1 VAFFITGD
9 KMKQICYRRIVLL
22 VVMQFLVFP
31 GLVFSSSTILTDLK
45 IPSQIGSIKEIFEN
59 NNLGPASTPTII
71 QIQDAHC
78 NYEAQRNL
86 ATILE
91 YLIKE
96 KDVKLVLVEGGS
108 GNVTLSF
115 LRAYAEKKDRELI
128 ADKYLRSGK
137 ISGEEYLDIVS
148 DYNFELYGIED
159 PALYE
164 SNLDSFLNIE
174 FYRDGAL
181 KETSALRKVIDALKP
196 EIYSDELKAFEK
208 ERDGY
213 RSKDLSLAEY
223 AVYIKEKAEQ
233 KGLGTEE
240 YSHIDAFVKSAELE
254 KEIDFKEAEA
264 QRSLFIKALA
274 KTLTEPEVKELISRT
289 QEYKAQKISNVEYYA
304 YLKSKAQGQVDIKE
318 SFPQINSYMLYIELG
333 NKVKPEMLLK
343 DITLIENKIKDA
355 LISNDSEKEL
365 CRISDSLDILE
376 RFLKLDLTPGE
387 YDDFSS
393 RKNDFK
399 TQTWMDFLA
408 QACQKYGLTDNLQTV
423 SSIDENINKF
433 NEFYRIGLE
442 REQSFMKN
450 IADKMA
456 SSGDKVAVV
465 ITGGFHTSGM
475 SKLFKD
481 NGYSYAVV
489 TPAITEKADPAIYY
503 SVLRGDRGE
512 IEDTYLEDAYYEG
525 D

>member
-1 VAFFITGD
+1 
-9 KMKQICYRRIVLL
+9 MKQTCYRQIILL
-22 VVMQFLVFP
+22 VAIQFLVFP
-31 GLVFSSSTILTDLK
+31 GLVFSSSTILTDLR
-45 IPSQIGSIKEIFEN
+45 IPSQIGSIKEVFEN
-59 NNLGPASTPTII
+59 NPLGPLSTPTII

-78 NYEAQRNL
+78 NYEAQKNL
-86 ATILE
+86 ASILE

-96 KDVKLVLVEGGS
+96 KNVKLVLVEGGS

-159 PALYE
+159 PSLYE

-174 FYRDGAL
+174 LYRDGAL
-181 KETSALRKVIDALKP
+181 KETTALRKIVDALKP
-196 EIYSDELKAFEK
+196 DMYSDELKAFEK
-208 ERDGY
+208 EKDKY
-213 RSKDLSLAEY
+213 QSKETSLAEY
-223 AVYIKEKAEQ
+223 ASYIKEKAEQ
-233 KGLGTEE
+233 KELKIEE
-240 YSHIDAFVKSAELE
+240 YSHIDAFVKSAQLE

-264 QRSLFIKALA
+264 QRSLFIKELA
-274 KTLTEPEVKELISRT
+274 KTLTEPEVKELIART
-289 QEYKAQKISNVEYYA
+289 QEYKAQKISNAEYYA
-304 YLKSKAQGQVDIKE
+304 FLKSKAEGRIDIKE

-333 NKVKPEMLLK
+333 NQVKPEILIK
-343 DITLIENKIKDA
+343 DITLVENKIKEA
-355 LISNDSEKEL
+355 LISNDGEKEL
-365 CRISDSLDILE
+365 CRISDSLDTLE
-376 RFLKLDLTPGE
+376 SFLKLDLTPGE
-387 YDDFSS
+387 YEDFIS

-399 TQTWMDFLA
+399 TSSWMDFLA
-408 QACQKYGLTDNLQTV
+408 QACQKYGLTDNLQA
-423 SSIDENINKF
+423 SASIDDNIDKF
-433 NEFYRIGLE
+433 NDFYRIGLE

-512 IEDTYLEDAYYEG
+512 IEDTYLEDSYSEN

>member
-1 VAFFITGD
+1 
-9 KMKQICYRRIVLL
+9 MKQTCYRRIILL
-22 VVMQFLVFP
+22 VVIQFLVFS
-31 GLVFSSSTILTDLK
+31 GLVFSSSTLLTDLK
-45 IPSQIGSIKEIFEN
+45 IPSQIGSIKEVFEN
-59 NNLGPASTPTII
+59 NSLNSLSTPTII

-78 NYEAQRNL
+78 NYEAQKNL

-96 KDVKLVLVEGGS
+96 KNVKLVLVEGGS

-115 LRAYAEKKDRELI
+115 LRSYAEKKDRELI

-159 PALYE
+159 PALYQ

-174 FYRDGAL
+174 VYRNDAL
-181 KETSALRKVIDALKP
+181 KETTALRKIVDALKP
-196 EIYSDELKAFEK
+196 EMYSEGLKDFEQQK
-208 ERDGY
+208 NRY
-213 RSKDLSLAEY
+213 QSKQMTLAEY
-223 AVYIKEKAEQ
+223 SAYLKDKAERINL
-233 KGLGTEE
+233 KIEE
-240 YSHIDAFVKSAELE
+240 YSHIDAFVKSVQLE

-264 QRSLFIKALA
+264 QRGLFIKELA
-274 KTLTEPEVKELISRT
+274 KTLTEPEVKELIART
-289 QEYKAQKISNVEYYA
+289 QDYKAQKISNIEYYA
-304 YLKSKAQGQVDIKE
+304 FLKSKAEGRINIKE
-318 SFPQINSYMLYIELG
+318 SFPQINSYMFYIELG
-333 NKVKPEMLLK
+333 NQIKPEVLIK
-343 DITLIENKIKDA
+343 DISVIENKIKEA
-355 LISNDSEKEL
+355 LISNKGEKEL

-387 YDDFSS
+387 YENFISCE
-393 RKNDFK
+393 NDFK
-399 TQTWMDFLA
+399 TSAWMEFLA
-408 QACQKYGLTDNLQTV
+408 QACQKYGITDNLQD
-423 SSIDENINKF
+423 SDSIDGNIDKF
-433 NEFYRIGLE
+433 NDFYRIGLE

-456 SSGDKVAVV
+456 ASGDKVAVV

-503 SVLRGDRGE
+503 SILRGETGRD
-512 IEDTYLEDAYYEG
+512 DTTTDSDSEND
-525 D
+525 